1 MRIEIMT
8 YSEKRL
14 FQSIT
19 KTPIWHIHSHQL
31 VRSHNWLWSSL
42 AQKTNGP
49 CVIQYKA
56 TPLVIWTFLRFLGRT
71 LNPIWHTIHKK
82 WGHLNSRNKWKRIR
96 LDAQLATVAH
106 LPTMW
111 KHSSSSFL
119 RFKFWE
125 VNLRASNYVTP
136 IVFCIWRNIYKL
148 HLPRR

>member
-1 MRIEIMT
+1 MEGVICNQLLTNIMLSYRMILIKLQSMRIEIMT

-42 AQKTNGP
+42 APKTNGP

-82 WGHLNSRNKWKRIR
+82 WGHLNSKEINEINQTRC
-96 LDAQLATVAH
+96 TVGYRCTPANH
-106 LPTMW
+106 V
-111 KHSSSSFL
+111 KAFL
-119 RFKFWE
+119 FQFFE
-125 VNLRASNYVTP
+125 
-136 IVFCIWRNIYKL
+136 I
-148 HLPRR
+148 